1 MKLAV
6 IDTNVIIAAQLTRH
20 DDAATRRIVKAVFDG
35 IVTPVATPAILAEYA
50 EVMSRPNFCIAPETV
65 SAVVRYFRSHGRF
78 VTPITYSEPLPDEK
92 DRAFLEAV
100 LALSDENAVLV
111 TGNAK
116 HFPSAPFVVSP
127 SEFAATLG

>member
-50 EVMSRPNFCIAPETV
+50 EVMSRPKFCIAPETV
-65 SAVVRYFRSHGRF
+65 STVVRYFR
-78 VTPITYSEPLPDEK
+78 TPTK
-92 DRAFLEAV
+92 R
-100 LALSDENAVLV
+100 
-111 TGNAK
+111 TGCFSK
-116 HFPSAPFVVSP
+116 RCWLCLTRMPS
-127 SEFAATLG
+127 L